1 MAKSIVTDLIQIF
14 KSGINAVLPEN
25 LVKNCLKYCSTT
37 HQLQL
42 CGENYDLINKNIYI
56 VGTGKAARNMAI
68 EVEKVL
74 GSKIKEGIISIPKG
88 SYDHTSVSTNMFYYE
103 GAENN
108 LPDNYAMNT
117 AKKVEHLVSN
127 LGKDDFLLVL
137 ISGGGSALLPL
148 PRHPISLDE
157 KTMLIKK
164 LAHSGADITELNTV
178 RKRISGLKGGQLAI
192 KGKNAQIVALILSD
206 IIGDPLD
213 LIASGPTIKNEDNP
227 LKAIDIIK
235 KYNLYDKLPHSII
248 TVLNETNSF
257 ETFPKDMVKNF
268 IIGSNKLSTEA
279 AYYKAME
286 LNYMPIELS
295 NTVSGN
301 VKLIAHKYVQFTKS
315 FCNFL
320 NGNINKVTLKDTVNK
335 LNIPGL
341 SPNFVDSVDDSTYFK
356 ERDYCL
362 IFGGEI
368 TVEVKGTGKGGRN
381 QQLALEFSNYIH
393 NVKDEINNFDIYFLS
408 AGTDGIDGPT
418 EAAGAIGY
426 IDLISD
432 SKNECLDV
440 NLYLNNNDS
449 YNFYRKFKDGS
460 LHIFTG
466 HTNTNVMDIH
476 LIMIKK
482 CK

>member
-14 KSGINAVLPEN
+14 KSSINAVVPGN
-25 LVKNCLKYCSTT
+25 LVKNCLKYCSST
-37 HQLQL
+37 HRLQL
-42 CGENYDLINKNIYI
+42 CGEKYDLINKNVYI
-56 VGTGKAARNMAI
+56 VGTGKAARNMAY

-88 SYDHTSVSTNMFYYE
+88 NYDHTTINTNMFYYE
-103 GAENN
+103 GAKNN
-108 LPDNYAMNT
+108 LPDKDAMNT
-117 AKKVEHLVSN
+117 AEKVEHLVSN

-164 LAHSGADITELNTV
+164 LAHSGADIKELNTV

-213 LIASGPTIKNEDNP
+213 LIASGPTVKNEDNP
-227 LKAIDIIK
+227 LQAVDIIK
-235 KYNLYDKLPHSII
+235 KYNLYENLPHSIV
-248 TVLNETNSF
+248 TVLNEINSV
-257 ETFPKDMVKNF
+257 ETFPKDTVQNF

-295 NTVSGN
+295 NIVNGN
-301 VKLIAHKYVQFTKS
+301 VKLIAQNYVQLTTS

-320 NGNINKVTLKDTVNK
+320 NGKINKLTLKDIVNK
-335 LNIPGL
+335 LDIPGL
-341 SPNFVDSVDDSTYFK
+341 SPNFVDSIDDSTCFK
-356 ERDYCL
+356 EKGYCL

-368 TVEVKGTGKGGRN
+368 NVEVKGTGKGGRN
-381 QQLALEFSNYIH
+381 QQLALEFSNCIH
-393 NVKDEINNFDIYFLS
+393 DIKDEINNFDVYFLS

-426 IDLISD
+426 SDLISD
-432 SKNECLDV
+432 SKKECLDV

-460 LHIFTG
+460 FHIITG

-476 LIMIKK
+476 LIIIKK